1 MIDRLHNVLLSLE
14 QLSAEAQEEAA
25 TYIEALVEGF
35 KLASI
40 IQSQAGDEAS
50 QGLANIQ
57 WQDLLGAL
65 SNLPDTTR
73 NDLDQ
78 LTPPLEQS

>member
-1 MIDRLHNVLLSLE
+1 MIDRLHNALLSLE

-25 TYIEALVEGF
+25 IYIEALVEAL

-40 IQSQAGDEAS
+40 IQSHTGNEAG
-50 QGLANIQ
+50 QGFADIQ

-65 SNLPDTTR
+65 SNLPDTMR
-73 NDLDQ
+73 DDLE
-78 LTPPLEQS
+78 PLH